1 MWNDDKELIVGIY
14 HLFSFL
20 IFLSYYSYKSGVKF
34 NDEGMQFH
42 DTLPL
47 HSELFETEVVREVND
62 IGTETQVL
70 EDADSTAGEG
80 AEVTEVLSSDGED
93 QLSDGGTSLCKVKDS
108 NAEIEIKDGKGGSE
122 KRKLICS
129 YYEAT
134 NDILVD
140 SDASTEDEYSSGQ
153 SSTL

>member
-1 MWNDDKELIVGIY
+1 M
-14 HLFSFL
+14 
-20 IFLSYYSYKSGVKF
+20 KF

-47 HSELFETEVVREVND
+47 DSELFETEVVREVND

-108 NAEIEIKDGKGGSE
+108 TAEIEIKDGKGGSE
-122 KRKLICS
+122 KRKSICS
-129 YYEAT
+129 NDQAT
-134 NDILVD
+134 KDILVD
-140 SDASTEDEYSSGQ
+140 SDASTEDENSSGH
-153 SSTL
+153 S